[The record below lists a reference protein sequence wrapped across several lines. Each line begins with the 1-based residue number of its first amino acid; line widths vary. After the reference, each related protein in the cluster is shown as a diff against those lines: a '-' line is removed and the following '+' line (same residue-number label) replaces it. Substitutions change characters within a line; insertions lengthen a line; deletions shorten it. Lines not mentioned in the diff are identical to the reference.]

1 MDEEEE
7 WSSIENS
14 ILLIMTRVNN
24 RNRSIY
30 IVLDIWEI
38 GKLKIGLSSRELLDL
53 LSLITLWRME
63 DEEIDQETNRVKIDI
78 EANRCCW

>member
-1 MDEEEE
+1 MDEEEK